1 MWPSASADRRRS
13 CSPNVDPQILRA
25 GFRVAVLVAGVALLL
40 LIFEPRDSAE
50 FVVSAMALVIGLAF
64 MSLVAVLVWYSTPR
78 MPKAH
83 NSSVQRRRKQ
93 Q

>member
-1 MWPSASADRRRS
+1 M
-13 CSPNVDPQILRA
+13 DPQILRA

-50 FVVSAMALVIGLAF
+50 FVVSAMALGIGLTF

-83 NSSVQRRRKQ
+83 NASVQRRRKQ

>member
-1 MWPSASADRRRS
+1 M
-13 CSPNVDPQILRA
+13 DPQILRA
-25 GFRVAVLVAGVALLL
+25 GFRVAVLVAGLALLL

-50 FVVSAMALVIGLAF
+50 FVVSAMALGIGLTF

-83 NSSVQRRRKQ
+83 NASVQRRRKQ
-93 Q
+93 R

>member
-1 MWPSASADRRRS
+1 M
-13 CSPNVDPQILRA
+13 DPQILRA

-50 FVVSAMALVIGLAF
+50 FVVSAMALVIGLTF

-78 MPKAH
+78 MPRAH
-83 NSSVQRRRKQ
+83 NASVHRRRKQ

>member
-1 MWPSASADRRRS
+1 
-13 CSPNVDPQILRA
+13 VDPQILRA
-25 GFRVAVLVAGVALLL
+25 GFRVAVLVAGLALLL

-50 FVVSAMALVIGLAF
+50 FVVSAMALGIGLTF

-83 NSSVQRRRKQ
+83 NASVQRRRKQ
-93 Q
+93 R

>member
-1 MWPSASADRRRS
+1 M
-13 CSPNVDPQILRA
+13 DPQILRA

-50 FVVSAMALVIGLAF
+50 FVVSAMALVIGLIF

-83 NSSVQRRRKQ
+83 NASVQRRRKQ